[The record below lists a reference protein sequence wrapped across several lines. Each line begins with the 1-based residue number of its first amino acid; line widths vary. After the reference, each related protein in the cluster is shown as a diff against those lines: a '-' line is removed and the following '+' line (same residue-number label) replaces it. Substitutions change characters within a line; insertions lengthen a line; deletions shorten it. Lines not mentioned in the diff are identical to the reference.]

1 MLPIPPVWLAWSIS
15 ARIRNFSW
23 VVNRRLCGR
32 VDSSGS
38 TAVGAGTTVGLRLS
52 SELVLAAVFTI
63 SFGNFTRHLPGTLY
77 SKLWGYPCLTHIG
90 TEGCTTTTSLESANA
105 RLPKVS
111 VDRVLGVEL

>member
-1 MLPIPPVWLAWSIS
+1 
-15 ARIRNFSW
+15 
-23 VVNRRLCGR
+23 VNRRLCGR

-52 SELVLAAVFTI
+52 SAPVLAAVFTT

-90 TEGCTTTTSLESANA
+90 TEGSTRNGEPKELNSLALA
-105 RLPKVS
+105 HR
-111 VDRVLGVEL
+111 DR